1 MSTGDAVHRA
11 RTPRWCIFSPG
22 RRSLD
27 VLCGDTT
34 DSGGAEAQVA
44 YLACSLADQG
54 HQVALLYGDARKRD
68 PEQVIAGVHC
78 IDVMPAWRR
87 PASLAPF
94 WRTLV
99 RLAPD
104 VMYARLPNDF
114 LWLLGLFARL
124 RRGPQFIY
132 ALANDRHC
140 RPAQA
145 YDYNW
150 WFHTPLYALG
160 LVSANRITVQ
170 HAGQFDL
177 ASPRLRDRMIYV
189 PNLVRSVR
197 ETPRPFHET
206 MYDAIWVAR
215 IRPVKQLERFLDL
228 AESLG
233 DFRFAVV
240 GGWDPT
246 LPDAQQRSLERR
258 IKSIR
263 NLAFFGSRN
272 AGDVIGLISQSK
284 ILVNTSDFEGFPN
297 TMLEAWSVG
306 VPVVSLGVDPG
317 GIIERERLGLVSG
330 STDRLRG
337 DVRHLATS
345 QVLNRS
351 CGEKG
356 LAYVRRQHSLD
367 VVHKALLNGLS
378 INATTALS

>member
-1 MSTGDAVHRA
+1 MSA
-11 RTPRWCIFSPG
+11 RHALYWPRPPRWCIFSPG

-44 YLACSLADQG
+44 YLARSLADRG
-54 HQVALLYGDARKRD
+54 HEVALLYGDTRNRD
-68 PEQVIAGVHC
+68 PEQVIAGVRC

-94 WRTLV
+94 WRTLE

-114 LWLLGLFARL
+114 LGLLGLFARR
-124 RRGPQFIY
+124 RRGSQFIY
-132 ALANDRHC
+132 ALANDHHC
-140 RPAQA
+140 RPSQA

-160 LVSANRITVQ
+160 LMSANRITIQ
-170 HAGQFDL
+170 HAGQLDL
-177 ASPRLRDRMIYV
+177 ASPRLRDRMIHV
-189 PNLVRSVR
+189 PNLIRSVR
-197 ETPRPFHET
+197 ETPRSFQET
-206 MYDAIWVAR
+206 THDGIWVAR
-215 IRPVKQLERFLDL
+215 IRPVKQLGRFLDL
-228 AESLG
+228 AESLQSL
-233 DFRFAVV
+233 RFAVI

-246 LPDAQQRSLERR
+246 LPGTQRRSLEQRMR
-258 IKSIR
+258 SLP
-263 NLAFFGSRN
+263 NLDFFGSRN
-272 AGDVIGLISQSK
+272 ADEVIGLIGRSK

-306 VPVVSLGVDPG
+306 VPVVSLRVDPG
-317 GIIERERLGLVSG
+317 GIIGRERLGCVSR
-330 STDRLRG
+330 SLERLRS
-337 DVRHLATS
+337 DVGQLATS
-345 QVLNRS
+345 QALNRS

-378 INATTALS
+378 INAASTLS